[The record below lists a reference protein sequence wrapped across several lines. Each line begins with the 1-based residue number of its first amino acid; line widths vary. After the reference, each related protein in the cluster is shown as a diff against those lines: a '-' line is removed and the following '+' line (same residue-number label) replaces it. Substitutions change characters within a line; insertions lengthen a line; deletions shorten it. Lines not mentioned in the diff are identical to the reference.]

1 MALRETEYLTHSKR
15 ALDLIHQIDK
25 DIEAIFHKH
34 PDYTPD
40 EIVYAI
46 VSSATM
52 MESKYI
58 LTRVSL
64 LRKYKREG
72 K

>member
-1 MALRETEYLTHSKR
+1 MALRETECLTHSKR

-25 DIEAIFHKH
+25 DIENMFHKY

-52 MESKYI
+52 METKYV
-58 LTRVSL
+58 LCRMSL